1 MILST
6 PIITTKGADVCYRQ
20 SAIITASGANTYS
33 WSGPGGFNAF
43 TPQAFIA
50 SATNT
55 SPITYYVI
63 GQSLNTCTNS
73 ASALVSTK
81 VLPVPGASVTPRA
94 CVNGSVSFEGQ
105 GGVNYNWV
113 GPQGFKQAIQNFT
126 TLIDNVSRAG
136 EYTLTVTDAQGCNG
150 EAKVLLQVDPAPQGS
165 LWKNNTQVCVPFCT
179 EFKFVPV
186 GAPIVSSSWKIN
198 DDVYSAETFSFC
210 FTKPGSYTLNGEF
223 TDSRSCKSQGIFMID
238 AYPVPK
244 ADYNFSPKEPLEG
257 TDIQLESAA
266 TGADLKN
273 YSWYFA
279 NNTLA
284 GANQANLTHTFP
296 NPGTYPVA
304 LVVKNKWGCADTVVK
319 VINVSEDYS
328 IYVPNAF
335 TPNGDD
341 LNETFRAVT
350 RGVKTFSILI
360 YDRWG
365 ELVYQSGEIS
375 HGWDGTFKGQP
386 CKEDVYAWQ
395 IKATGLKGKDEK
407 LSGSVLLYR

>member
-1 MILST
+1 
-6 PIITTKGADVCYRQ
+6 
-20 SAIITASGANTYS
+20 
-33 WSGPGGFNAF
+33 
-43 TPQAFIA
+43 
-50 SATNT
+50 
-55 SPITYYVI
+55 
-63 GQSLNTCTNS
+63 
-73 ASALVSTK
+73 
-81 VLPVPGASVTPRA
+81 
-94 CVNGSVSFEGQ
+94 
-105 GGVNYNWV
+105 
-113 GPQGFKQAIQNFT
+113 
-126 TLIDNVSRAG
+126 
-136 EYTLTVTDAQGCNG
+136 
-150 EAKVLLQVDPAPQGS
+150 
-165 LWKNNTQVCVPFCT
+165 
-179 EFKFVPV
+179 
-186 GAPIVSSSWKIN
+186 
-198 DDVYSAETFSFC
+198 
-210 FTKPGSYTLNGEF
+210 
-223 TDSRSCKSQGIFMID
+223 MID